1 MTKYYK
7 IITTNSVEL
16 NILTYT
22 EDLIYEYI
30 EQTDTYIVVKI
41 YEGNIG
47 NNWDGYEMIDVTSE
61 YGE

>member
-16 NILTYT
+16 NMMTYI
-22 EDLIYEYI
+22 EDLVFEYI

-47 NNWDGYEMIDVTSE
+47 NNWNGYEMIDVTNE
-61 YGE
+61 YEE